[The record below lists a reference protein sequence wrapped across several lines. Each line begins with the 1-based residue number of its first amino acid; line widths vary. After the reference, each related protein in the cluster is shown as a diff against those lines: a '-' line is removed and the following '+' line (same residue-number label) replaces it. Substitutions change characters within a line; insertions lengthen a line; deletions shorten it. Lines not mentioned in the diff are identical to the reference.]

1 MRKRYKR
8 IIYQTVTYVEF
19 FYFAPEICSYLLT
32 CPSNQPIISL
42 SVKGKDK
49 DTMARERLLERNLFG
64 EMVSG

>member
-1 MRKRYKR
+1 MLTFNFVKE
-8 IIYQTVTYVEF
+8 IYG
-19 FYFAPEICSYLLT
+19 YLLT

-49 DTMARERLLERNLFG
+49 DMMARERLLERNLFG